1 MTRARAVIGLLTL
14 AVVAACG
21 GGDGGNGPTPPG
33 LPDPAALATQVAA
46 LNHATQAAPLQS
58 LGAVAVP
65 LFLSNIEINSLSG
78 VDLNQTRV
86 WDPTQQLYIAS
97 SRTDA
102 PANALRVVLYSID
115 STSGL
120 PAVPLVEVGAL
131 DLYPDNVFIGGPM
144 TKDSMRYVVSGT
156 GATPLVYADFS
167 ATTNYQPGCLCA
179 TVAGW
184 VGDGVT
190 RIDFSAPYSII
201 SGGVTTFSGDLSVA
215 PQSLHLLHTGGLPPL
230 GDSLASGDVRF
241 AFLGDSLE
249 SQTRLSFHSVGSAT
263 ADFTILVNR
272 RTFATGSHGS
282 GGESF
287 TGPGGRAL
295 TGPELAA
302 LHELA
307 LLPLGLALNVEFP
320 TLTTFYCGC

>member
-14 AVVAACG
+14 AVVVACS

-46 LNHATQAAPLQS
+46 VNHAAQVAPLQS

-65 LFLSNIEINSLSG
+65 LFLSNVEINSLTG
-78 VDLNQTRV
+78 LDLNQTRV
-86 WDPTQQLYIAS
+86 WDPTQRLYVAS
-97 SRTDA
+97 NRTDA

-115 STSGL
+115 SSSGL

-131 DLYPDNVFIGGPM
+131 DLYPVNAIIGGPM
-144 TKDSMRYVVSGT
+144 AKDQMRYVVSGT
-156 GATPLVYADFS
+156 GATPVVYADFT

-190 RIDFSAPYSII
+190 RIDFSAPYSIVF
-201 SGGVTTFSGDLSVA
+201 GGGTTFSGDLSVA
-215 PQSLHLLHTGGLPPL
+215 PQSLHLLHTSVLPPL

-249 SQTRLSFHSVGSAT
+249 SQTFLSFHSVGPAM
-263 ADFTILVNR
+263 ADFSILVNGR
-272 RTFATGSHGS
+272 RFATGSYGS
-282 GGESF
+282 GGETF